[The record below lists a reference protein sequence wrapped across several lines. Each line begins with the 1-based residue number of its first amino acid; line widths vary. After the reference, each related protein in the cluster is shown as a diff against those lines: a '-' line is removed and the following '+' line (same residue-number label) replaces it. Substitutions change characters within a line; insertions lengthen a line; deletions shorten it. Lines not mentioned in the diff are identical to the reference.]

1 MNILQ
6 VIQEVQKAHE
16 SMRET
21 SKAQTTLACQ
31 LNSTSKSLVLIRDEP
46 NLQTP
51 SVEQQLT
58 IIVGIAEELKAYFN
72 RLQAV
77 QSRSAMRRFA
87 HAINSGDRDGK
98 SLTRIL
104 TELDR
109 ARNELILRIS
119 VAQVGLMG
127 NLQEGFRGNS
137 NVLMDTN
144 RKCKMILGWEL
155 TLANQRKGRR
165 VPRGK

>member
-6 VIQEVQKAHE
+6 VIQEVQKAQG
-16 SMRET
+16 SVRGT
-21 SKAQTTLACQ
+21 SKTLTTVAYQ

-46 NLQTP
+46 NLHTP

-58 IIVGIAEELKAYFN
+58 MIVGIAEELKAFFN
-72 RLQAV
+72 RLHAI
-77 QSRSAMRRFA
+77 QSRRTMRRFA
-87 HAINSGDRDGK
+87 HAVNSGDSDER

-104 TELDR
+104 TQLDG

-127 NLQEGFRGNS
+127 SLKEGFRVN
-137 NVLMDTN
+137 NNILMDTN
-144 RKCKMILGWEL
+144 RKCKMILGREL
-155 TLANQRKGRR
+155 ALANQVKGRR